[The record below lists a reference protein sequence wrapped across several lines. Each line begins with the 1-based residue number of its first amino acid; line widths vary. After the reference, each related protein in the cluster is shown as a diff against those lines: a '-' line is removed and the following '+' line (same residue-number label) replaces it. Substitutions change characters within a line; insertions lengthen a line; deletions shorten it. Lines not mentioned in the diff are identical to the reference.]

1 MGRRKKIV
9 NEVIMSARPTVEGGP
24 QSFGESF
31 ASEISM
37 ASIDFP
43 VRTQKNPLLNQQ
55 RNISYQQIDKGI
67 MPFNLQGNATFFDIQ
82 NIVQLCQKAYY
93 NISVF
98 RNTIDTMTEF
108 SNSDLFFKGGNDKT
122 RKFFHNWFYNKI
134 GGHKFADQFFREWF
148 RSGNVIL
155 HRFDGDV
162 VTDILKQIKTIYG
175 AEATITKNTKIP
187 VRYAILNPAY
197 LRSEYGMNLSAT
209 QYSLYLVLTWF
220 ECQRLKSPITQED
233 IDLRNSLSAET
244 RKQID
249 AGGQALFPL
258 DPLQT
263 HAIFCKKQ
271 DYEPFSV
278 PMFFPVLSDLDLKL
292 TFKGVEKILARTV
305 EYVILLIKVG
315 TEENPN
321 PAALSAMQELMTNET
336 LGRVLVADGT
346 TDMEFIIPD
355 LNKVLGPEK
364 YQQVNEDIANGLM
377 NIFASDE
384 KFSSTSIKIKVFME
398 RLNESRRAFLDFL
411 NGEIKRIS
419 QDLGFKAFPHAEM
432 AQIDINDG
440 NLFQKIVLQL
450 GQLGMLTSPQVLEA
464 LQTSYLPTA
473 EESLE
478 AQKEFKSLRDKG
490 LYEPLIGGP
499 QDSAENGRPSGSS
512 GVKQQTKKTSPVG
525 TGKSSKAS
533 EEDNE
538 NDIIQVFNVNK
549 LAEIVKSTNTLYS
562 EIEAAVKKQFKVKKL
577 KDEQKSVVNDIL
589 TLIIAN
595 EMPAKW
601 SDVVDEYVKNP
612 KMIDIKAGQEIDEI
626 GVKYNTSTFLSAVL
640 RYCKIEKEI

>member
-9 NEVIMSARPTVEGGP
+9 NEPVMSAKPTFEGGP

-31 ASEISM
+31 ASEIST

-43 VRTQKNPLLNQQ
+43 IRTAKNPLLNQQ
-55 RNISYQQIDKGI
+55 QYIAYQQIDKGI

-108 SNSDLFFKGGNDKT
+108 SNSTLFFKGGNDKT
-122 RKFFHNWFYNKI
+122 RKFFGNWYNKI
-134 GGHKFADQFFREWF
+134 GGHGFADKFFREWF
-148 RSGNVIL
+148 RSGNVL
-155 HRFDGDV
+155 MYRFDGDI
-162 VTDILKQIKTIYG
+162 VTDILQQIKTIYG
-175 AEATITKNTKIP
+175 AQSSITSKLKIP
-187 VRYAILNPAY
+187 VRYVILNPAY
-197 LRSEYGMNLSAT
+197 LRSEYGMNLSTAANCF
-209 QYSLYLVLTWF
+209 YLVLTYY
-220 ECQRLKSPITQED
+220 ECQRLRNPVSQED
-233 IDLRNSLSAET
+233 IDLRNSLPKEAVD
-244 RKQID
+244 QINK
-249 AGGQALFPL
+249 GSQALFPL
-258 DPLQT
+258 DPLNT

-271 DYEPFSV
+271 DYEPFAV
-278 PMFFPVLSDLDLKL
+278 PMFFPVLTDLDLKL

-315 TEENPN
+315 TEDNPN

-398 RLNESRRAFLDFL
+398 RLNESRRAFLDFI

-419 QDLGFKAFPHAEM
+419 QDLGFKSFPHAEM
-432 AQIDINDG
+432 AQIDINDA
-440 NLFQKIVLQL
+440 NLFQKVVIQL
-450 GQLGMLTSPQVLEA
+450 GQLGILTAPQVLEA

-478 AQKEFKSLRDKG
+478 SQKEFKTLRDSG
-490 LYEPLIGGP
+490 LYQPLIGAT
-499 QDSAENGRPSGSS
+499 QDQAGDNGRPSGSS
-512 GVKQQTKKTSPVG
+512 GIKQQTQNTSPVG
-525 TGKSSKAS
+525 TSKAS
-533 EEDNE
+533 EIVE
-538 NDIIQVFNVNK
+538 VFNVNK
-549 LAEIVKSTNTLYS
+549 LAETIKETNFLYA
-562 EIEAAVKKQFKVKKL
+562 EIEAAAKKQFKVKKL
-577 KDEQKSVVNDIL
+577 KDNQKSIINDIL
-589 TLIIAN
+589 TLIVSN
-595 EMPAKW
+595 ETPETW
-601 SDVVDEYVKNP
+601 SSVVEEYIKSP
-612 KMIDIKAGQEIDEI
+612 KMIKAEVGKEIDEI
-626 GVKYNTSTFLSAVL
+626 SAKYNTSTFLSSVL
-640 RYCKIEKEI
+640 RYCKTEKKLEGES